1 QRKAYELHADKLF
14 WHIRSISD

>member
-1 QRKAYELHADKLF
+1 RKAYELHADKLF